1 MARASPKWSQ
11 AAEARF
17 TEQLQAERLAHN
29 QMLAHDSVYTREEKL
44 LYQTAV
50 RAEEAEE

>member
-1 MARASPKWSQ
+1 MARASSKWSQ

-29 QMLAHDSVYTREEKL
+29 QMLAHDSVYTREKL
-44 LYQTAV
+44 LYQTAAH
-50 RAEEAEE
+50 AEE

>member
-1 MARASPKWSQ
+1 MAWASWQWFQ

-29 QMLAHDSVYTREEKL
+29 QMLACDLV
-44 LYQTAV
+44 
-50 RAEEAEE
+50 